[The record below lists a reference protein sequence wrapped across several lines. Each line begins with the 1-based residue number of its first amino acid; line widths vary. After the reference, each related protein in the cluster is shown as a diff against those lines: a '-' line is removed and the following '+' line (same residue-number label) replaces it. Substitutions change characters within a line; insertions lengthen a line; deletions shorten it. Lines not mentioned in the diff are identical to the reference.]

1 MKRLLASIIIL
12 ALMLLAA
19 GCSAA
24 PASKEAAPGG
34 TAADASGTSEP
45 GGTAA
50 GSPVS
55 SELKYYPSF
64 DSGYKTTKN
73 ETLDFWFDIPNDW
86 KAVDKSENGEE
97 IIIDPGN
104 ENVSLLIYGMKKN
117 GEDDD
122 FYKKLS
128 GADGSIEDFFFRDGW
143 MGKKITNG
151 AKLYYLRDDGDT
163 YMIFYSD
170 CSKDSAWSDGNADKL
185 GHIGGSLRIR
195 QESFGSMD
203 DENSIA
209 LEELQLGEIKLDMPY
224 EKVLDAMKTK
234 PESESSDEYE
244 GMEAKTLFF
253 KDGTEIYLIDGVVYT
268 INVISEN
275 YPTPRGL
282 KVGDTAARLKELYGE
297 PDNVNDAAHWGYT
310 YDGYELFS
318 VVLKD
323 DKIIEIQIDHVM

>member
-12 ALMLLAA
+12 ALVLLVV

-34 TAADASGTSEP
+34 TAADTS
-45 GGTAA
+45 GTAA
-50 GSPVS
+50 AGSTAGGSPAA

-73 ETLDFWFDIPNDW
+73 EILDFWFDMPNDW

-104 ENVSLLIYGMKKN
+104 ENVSLLVYGTKKT

-170 CSKDSAWSDGNADKL
+170 CSKDSAWSAENTDKL
-185 GHIGGSLRIR
+185 GHIGASLRTR
-195 QESFGSMD
+195 QESFGSMG

-268 INVISEN
+268 INVISED

-282 KVGDTAARLKELYGE
+282 KVGDTTARLKELYGE
-297 PDNVNDAAHWGYT
+297 PDNVNDATHWGYT